1 MTEGNADGQSPL
13 PDADR
18 VFRECARRAARAG
31 SRMAPVASQLHLAA
45 ERLRQPMR
53 LAMVGQ
59 IKRGKSTLVNALL
72 GQQIAATGQLE
83 LTFTVTEF
91 RYADECSVYVH
102 YKDGTVEGPL
112 APALLE
118 GLTVRD
124 PAAMEMLQKIRK
136 VEFGMPNQLLRTIRL
151 VDTPGLGSVHQA
163 DAQNSLDYLG
173 MSAAEFATEFADEQE
188 RAAIWQTL
196 AAMRRTVAD
205 LYADSARQVA
215 EADAVVY
222 LFSRGMHQSDY
233 QTVVRFL
240 GPSAGSV
247 TPLRAFGVLSRCD
260 QNYWPPDRDLPGSP
274 DPATYDPMA
283 AAARIADRY
292 LAEPGIGTLFYTV
305 LPVAGLVGAGAQLLA
320 PAEFDW
326 LDELRQADPPALV
339 RSLRDVAR
347 FAAADELPG
356 ISLSAPVRARLIARL
371 GGWGTYLACCYLR
384 ERLGEDEVRQR
395 LVEASGVARLRD
407 LISSH
412 FGNRASVIKLD
423 HGIRDVL
430 TEIGQ
435 HRLAIQLAGGQASP
449 ALDDIAARIER
460 LRSSDHSAAELTAL
474 AAYYQGGLHLSDQE
488 VRELLAVTGE
498 YGTSW
503 AARLGLPEQAS
514 AAELEAAAR
523 RLAAAW
529 ADREGDPALDR
540 ATRPAVRAVRRSF
553 DRIWCEITQPKIG
566 GAVMQ
571 AR

>member
-1 MTEGNADGQSPL
+1 VTEGDADGQPSFL
-13 PDADR
+13 EADR

-31 SRMAPVASQLHLAA
+31 SRMAPVARQLRLAA

-53 LAMVGQ
+53 LAVVGQ

-72 GQQIAATGQLE
+72 GEHVAATGQLE
-83 LTFTVTEF
+83 LTFTVSEF
-91 RYADECSVYVH
+91 RHADDRAIYVH
-102 YKDGTVEGPL
+102 YKDGTIEGPL
-112 APALLE
+112 PPELLDS
-118 GLTVRD
+118 LTVRN
-124 PAAMEMLQKIRK
+124 PAAMEKLQKIRK
-136 VEFGMPNQLLRTIRL
+136 VEFAMPNELLRAFRL

-173 MSAAEFATEFADEQE
+173 MSTAEFATEFADEQE
-188 RAAIWQTL
+188 RATMRRTL
-196 AAMRRTVAD
+196 AAMHRTAAD
-205 LYADSARQVA
+205 LHADSAQQVA

-222 LFSRGMHQSDY
+222 LFSRGMHASDY
-233 QTVVRFL
+233 QTVARFL
-240 GPSAGSV
+240 GPAARSV

-274 DPATYDPMA
+274 DPAGYDPMA

-305 LPVAGLVGAGAQLLA
+305 LPVAGLVGAGAQLLT
-320 PAEFDW
+320 PAEFGW
-326 LDELRQADPPALV
+326 LGELCRTEPRVLV

-356 ISLSAPVRARLIARL
+356 ILLPTPIRAELIARL
-371 GGWGTYLACCYLR
+371 GGWGTHLACCYLR
-384 ERLGEDEVRQR
+384 DHLGEDEVRQR
-395 LVEASGVARLRD
+395 LVDASGVTRLRD
-407 LISSH
+407 LISRH
-412 FGNRASVIKLD
+412 YGNRASVIKLD
-423 HGIRDVL
+423 HGIRDV
-430 TEIGQ
+430 TAEIGRR
-435 HRLAIQLAGGQASP
+435 RLAIQLANGHAPP

-460 LRSSDHSAAELTAL
+460 LRQSEHGAAELIAL
-474 AAYYQGGLHLSDQE
+474 AAYYQGGLRLSEQE

-503 AARLGLPEQAS
+503 AARLGLPGQTR

-523 RLAAAW
+523 RLAATW
-529 ADREGDPALDR
+529 ADRERDPALDR

-553 DRIWCEITQPKIG
+553 DRIWHQVTEARNG
-566 GAVMQ
+566 GAVTQ